1 MTAQLCG
8 LSQSTG
14 QRAAGVLVVA
24 VHVAQVP
31 GGHPLRV
38 AVAVVAPQES
48 LFVTAVAGH
57 RRAGQAEEP
66 LGDLFV
72 VHILAS
78 GQGVQVAVDLLGQP
92 VAGEHRAA
100 DKQRI
105 LQVDLVLL
113 VVAVVGELGIAGQGQ
128 AAGGGADVGH
138 PQRPHLIGAAVRHI
152 VGSLGRDT
160 GLVGQHAGVAHAVT
174 AAAAV
179 VREVLAHRLPGGGPE
194 IAAVVVPQVEIAPRL
209 VELVEHIAQ
218 DAPVGA
224 RPRKAVPARIV

>member
-1 MTAQLCG
+1 M
-8 LSQSTG
+8 
-14 QRAAGVLVVA
+14 
-24 VHVAQVP
+24 
-31 GGHPLRV
+31 
-38 AVAVVAPQES
+38 VAPQES

-128 AAGGGADVGH
+128 AAGVG
-138 PQRPHLIGAAVRHI
+138 PV
-152 VGSLGRDT
+152 
-160 GLVGQHAGVAHAVT
+160 LVTRSAHT
-174 AAAAV
+174 S
-179 VREVLAHRLPGGGPE
+179 
-194 IAAVVVPQVEIAPRL
+194 
-209 VELVEHIAQ
+209 
-218 DAPVGA
+218 
-224 RPRKAVPARIV
+224 